1 MASLRAQYAQGCPDH
16 TFRTSMFSSDPIIT
30 YIENYLSPDEIAY
43 LLELATPLYQ
53 QSPVSQGKRLKTYNA
68 EIRSSMSAVLGGN
81 DPVVRCIE
89 QRSVDF
95 QGFLPRSH
103 LEDLQVVKYGI
114 SDHFRPHFDWFGGDE
129 NPRISSFFVYIACDA
144 GEDASAGDG
153 ECKGG
158 ATQFPDYEGK
168 FPAKWCKF
176 IDCHDDSGVGGV
188 AFKPIPG
195 NAIFWGN
202 LYPNGT
208 GHPGTWHAGMP
219 VKQGRKV
226 GMNIL
231 TRRDRLVGA

>member
-1 MASLRAQYAQGCPDH
+1 
-16 TFRTSMFSSDPIIT
+16 MFSSDPIIT
-30 YIENYLSPDEIAY
+30 YIENYLSPAEIEY
-43 LLELATPLYQ
+43 LLKLAKPLYQ

-114 SDHFRPHFDWFGGDE
+114 SDHFRPHFDWFGGDS

-144 GEDASAGDG
+144 DDTNHPGAG

-158 ATQFPDYEGK
+158 ATQFPDYTGA
-168 FPAKWCKF
+168 FPAKWCQF

-219 VKQGRKV
+219 VTQGRKV

-231 TRRDRLVGA
+231 TRRERLVGV